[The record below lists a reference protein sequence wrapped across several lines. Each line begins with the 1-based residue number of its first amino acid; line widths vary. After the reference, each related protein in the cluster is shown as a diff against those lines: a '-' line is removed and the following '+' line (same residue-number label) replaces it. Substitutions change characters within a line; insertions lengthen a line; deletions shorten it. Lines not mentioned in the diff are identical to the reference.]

1 MFDIHHRLYSV
12 LYWLVTGAEIE
23 AYYSWSKSAL
33 QIEIVHMLQAIIYG
47 IDQFLQCPSIEGCER
62 IWSRYSGLF
71 QNCVAVMDASE
82 NPIRR
87 IMSKELEIS
96 TYPDY
101 YYLHLN
107 VKKLAIPMKMS
118 SFF

>member
-1 MFDIHHRLYSV
+1 MYSV
-12 LYWLVTGAEIE
+12 LYWLVSGAEIE

-33 QIEIVHMLQAIIYG
+33 QIEIVHILQAIIYG
-47 IDQFLQCPSIEGCER
+47 INQFLQCTSIEGRER
-62 IWSRYSGLF
+62 ISSRYGGLF
-71 QNCVAVMDASE
+71 QNCVAVMDESE

-87 IMSKELEIS
+87 IKSKDLEIS

-107 VKKLAIPMKMS
+107 VKKLAIPMKML
-118 SFF
+118 SFS